1 MDGIVT
7 TIVDYPLSVH
17 RGPVESLVPVKS
29 IFYVS
34 NQGGKGLP
42 ERGNEGR
49 FFRVIACE
57 ICGLKV

>member
-34 NQGGKGLP
+34 NQ
-42 ERGNEGR
+42 
-49 FFRVIACE
+49 RVEKACPGE
-57 ICGLKV
+57 EMKAVFSV